1 MEVGLIDVVGIFRG
15 AVAGA
20 PQIADD
26 VPGAYD
32 APLFQIGLVG
42 VILTQVGVVVIT
54 LLVKAAQ
61 SQPPASVLVP
71 SYGLHIA
78 GFYRNGKGFGDGGES
93 LQSVLFYPDGFRV
106 LRRSAVHPGWQV
118 DAGGLF
124 LWNLSLIFSY
134 QAVQDRTIGL
144 TVVGIIFHILGQI
157 LHGGFPGAKGFGC
170 LFQVR
175 GLIQGEVPAVFGPQI
190 SQKVHPVQMDFTLA
204 GVHVISES
212 LVHGLAGNVKI
223 HPFDIVRLGGGSGA
237 LFPEKM
243 SRGSLRPDGGSL
255 PGGRVGEKEGD
266 AQKAENGQL
275 RQDAPAGIFLPPGAL
290 PSGLF

>member
-1 MEVGLIDVVGIFRG
+1 
-15 AVAGA
+15 
-20 PQIADD
+20 
-26 VPGAYD
+26 AYD

-78 GFYRNGKGFGDGGES
+78 GFYRNDGGSHLSHHVMAQVLAFKTVAAGGSEIVVVAVGKGFGDGGES

-134 QAVQDRTIGL
+134 QAVQD
-144 TVVGIIFHILGQI
+144 
-157 LHGGFPGAKGFGC
+157 
-170 LFQVR
+170 
-175 GLIQGEVPAVFGPQI
+175 
-190 SQKVHPVQMDFTLA
+190 
-204 GVHVISES
+204 
-212 LVHGLAGNVKI
+212 
-223 HPFDIVRLGGGSGA
+223 
-237 LFPEKM
+237 
-243 SRGSLRPDGGSL
+243 
-255 PGGRVGEKEGD
+255 
-266 AQKAENGQL
+266 
-275 RQDAPAGIFLPPGAL
+275 
-290 PSGLF
+290 